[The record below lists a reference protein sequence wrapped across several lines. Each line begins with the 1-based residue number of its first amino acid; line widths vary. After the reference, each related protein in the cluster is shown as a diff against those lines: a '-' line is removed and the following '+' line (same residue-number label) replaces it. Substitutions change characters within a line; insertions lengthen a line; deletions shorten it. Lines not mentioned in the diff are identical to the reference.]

1 MPKRR
6 SAGGMLL
13 AGVLAVLATIVTFA
27 ISLTSLQARI
37 ASIQQVELRFETTA
51 QELLATVGFAGLIHD
66 FKNCV
71 IRGGAEPAYCD
82 ATEARAAE
90 ALVLLAELEASAT
103 AGGVALEAAPILE
116 MVEAYRSR
124 VPQVRAGHAAG
135 RPAEQIDAAVRW
147 DDEPSARAFSAIIET
162 TSRQINARV
171 EGLYRDTFIQ
181 YTLAILVL
189 LCIGGWLLFAIRTE
203 SRATRDRESQLTAV
217 FSAVAGGLVAF
228 DAEGRIAL
236 TNPAAADMLDLPDQ
250 PTPFDWPAHVEITW
264 AEASAA
270 GRTEPPLSTAHAG
283 GRLHEELCHLRLSA
297 PSSRPDRLLRVS
309 AARLDLPGLGLR
321 SVLTMEDVSEQEQQ
335 RRRIERVARLDALGQ
350 LTGGIAHDFN
360 NHLATILYAVD
371 LAAREVE
378 SERGQVLLQS
388 ALRTV
393 ERGRELTDRLLS
405 FASRHPGTP
414 RAERVEAVFTGLRP
428 LAEAALPAT
437 ITIEFS
443 QAEPDL
449 KLLCDLGQLENAL
462 LNIIL
467 NARDA
472 ILSSGMGSHLRVHA
486 RSITLP
492 AGRIGDR
499 QAGATPGAG
508 ESHRYVELSVTDD
521 GPGMTAEVRARATE
535 PFFTTKPLGEGT
547 GLGLAMAYGFAR
559 QSRGDL
565 TIYSEEGHG
574 TAVRLI
580 LPRADATED
589 RREEPVPPPD
599 ILPAKGESIL
609 LAEDDEELRTTMV
622 IMLEDMGYRVEAAA
636 NAAAALEI
644 VERGT
649 PIDLALCDVIMPG
662 EMNGMDLAKRL
673 LARDPER
680 PVLLMSGYAGLI
692 SGEDAESDLPILRKP
707 CMPAELSRALR
718 AALGD

>member
-1 MPKRR
+1 
-6 SAGGMLL
+6 MLL
-13 AGVLAVLATIVTFA
+13 AGVLAVLANIVTFA

-90 ALVLLAELEASAT
+90 ALVLLAVLEASAT

-189 LCIGGWLLFAIRTE
+189 LCIGGWLLFA
-203 SRATRDRESQLTAV
+203 
-217 FSAVAGGLVAF
+217 
-228 DAEGRIAL
+228 AEGRIAL
-236 TNPAAADMLDLPDQ
+236 ANPAAADMLDLPDQ

-321 SVLTMEDVSEQEQQ
+321 NVLTMEDVSEQEQQ

-472 ILSSGMGSHLRVHA
+472 ILSSDMGSHLRVHA

-521 GPGMTAEVRARATE
+521 GPGMTAEVRTRATE

-599 ILPAKGESIL
+599 ILPARGESIL

-662 EMNGMDLAKRL
+662 EMNGMDLATRL

-718 AALGD
+718 AALGE